1 MSNEIIPLFSTPIY
15 KTSVEVPDVDAVL
28 KTIPYEPYPDNSG
41 YSSKDTR
48 ILNSEPFQ
56 AIKAIIDQHMSM
68 YCFELLKLA
77 NCRIVHSQSW
87 INLHKPGNWSPKHY
101 HSNSCYSGGLY
112 LDVPEG
118 SGGLVFNAS
127 HTQATYITSTVKPVT
142 AEGNIFNA
150 DRWGMDVQK
159 GDLILFPSHLMHETD
174 VNTTDQNRYMVAFNY
189 FLDGKIGD
197 NTRELNIRVT

>member
-41 YSSKDTR
+41 YSSKDTK

-87 INLHKPGNWSPKHY
+87 INLHKPGNYSPKHY
-101 HSNSCYSGGLY
+101 HSNSCFSGGVY

-118 SGGLVFNAS
+118 SGQLVFCCP
-127 HTQATYITSTVKPVT
+127 HLQATYATGTVRPLTS
-142 AEGNIFNA
+142 EGNLFNA
-150 DRWGMDVQK
+150 DRWAIAVQK
-159 GDLILFPSHLMHETD
+159 GDLTIFPSHLMHEVD
-174 VNTTDQNRYMVAFNY
+174 VNETDQDRYMIAFNY
-189 FLDGKIGD
+189 FLEGTIGD
-197 NTRELNIRVT
+197 NTRQVKINVR